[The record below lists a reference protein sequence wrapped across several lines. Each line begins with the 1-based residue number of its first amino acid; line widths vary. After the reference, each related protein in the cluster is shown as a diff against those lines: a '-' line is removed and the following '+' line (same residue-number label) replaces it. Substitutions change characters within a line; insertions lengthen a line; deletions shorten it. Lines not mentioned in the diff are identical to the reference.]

1 MNNYSEKEKLFL
13 TKIGYGKFIDLDD
26 CHINPMN
33 VYAMAARKAFVEN
46 WTGDDADSLRRIC
59 KAIDEGK
66 IFRLTKEF
74 DDLIKL

>member
-1 MNNYSEKEKLFL
+1 
-13 TKIGYGKFIDLDD
+13 
-26 CHINPMN
+26 
-33 VYAMAARKAFVEN
+33 MAARKAFVEN
-46 WTGDDADSLRRIC
+46 WIGDDADSLRRIC